1 MKLGGQ
7 KRLFED
13 FFKHRSLL
21 IMKYSSGD
29 LTKREFLQKNFDY
42 FILKNAK
49 PYIKIDSYE
58 KGMYNYQYYNVMA
71 KYYRALAKEVKGT
84 KKHSRYYNYYLNL
97 ANNYY
102 EEKDESMLAILKF
115 QQFKNMQ
122 AYFIECESKALRNLL
137 YEIVLKDKNE
147 AIFHSKSQGILN
159 ILKENRVFEDVMK
172 TSLIDT
178 YINER
183 YY

>member
-1 MKLGGQ
+1 MKLARKKG
-7 KRLFED
+7 LFED
-13 FFKHRSLL
+13 FFEHRSFL
-21 IMKYSSGD
+21 IMQYSCGD

-71 KYYRALAKEVKGT
+71 KYYRALAMEVRGT
-84 KKHSRYYNYYLNL
+84 KKHQRYYNYYLNL
-97 ANNYY
+97 CNKYYY
-102 EEKDESMLAILKF
+102 EKDRSMLAILKF
-115 QQFKNMQ
+115 QEFQNME
-122 AYFIECESKALRNLL
+122 AYYIRCESKALRNIL
-137 YEIVLKDKNE
+137 YEIVLKDKKE
-147 AIFHSKSQGILN
+147 AVFHSKAQWILN
-159 ILKENRVFEDVMK
+159 ILKEERVFSNGMK
-172 TSLIDT
+172 TSVIDT